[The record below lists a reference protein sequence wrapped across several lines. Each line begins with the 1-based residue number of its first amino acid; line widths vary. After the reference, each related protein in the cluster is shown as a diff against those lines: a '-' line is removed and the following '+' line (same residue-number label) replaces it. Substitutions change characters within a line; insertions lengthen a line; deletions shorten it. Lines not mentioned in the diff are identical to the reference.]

1 MDFKIFLKDLC
12 ICLQRVLETVDPRM
26 SIFLTE
32 RSGRIVSVLQ
42 DRIVRQSS

>member
-1 MDFKIFLKDLC
+1 
-12 ICLQRVLETVDPRM
+12 M